1 MLHLRVGWQ
10 RGFLVGGTR
19 THALL
24 HLRCAFS
31 APFLQARHLA
41 VLRFHVARTAPTTRA
56 SPLPSLEPEMLGG
69 WWSKCTRVGWEPE

>member
-1 MLHLRVGWQ
+1 MLHLRVVWQ

-41 VLRFHVARTAPTTRA
+41 VLRFHEPGQRRPPGPRHSRAWKRNARWVA
-56 SPLPSLEPEMLGG
+56 GG
-69 WWSKCTRVGWEPE
+69 VYHLL